1 MTADVFERE
10 RCYGLVM
17 HQMKRLLAARLIT
30 TDEFREIEARFRAKY
45 HPVTGS
51 VLVETQLLCIE
62 NGVINGSGKE
72 GSEDEGKSVFWS
84 RQRQHL
90 SPESM
95 SQPMPVFPWRLK
107 G

>member
-1 MTADVFERE
+1 MTADMFERE

-72 GSEDEGKSVFWS
+72 GSEDEENQYSGAGSAS
-84 RQRQHL
+84 I
-90 SPESM
+90 
-95 SQPMPVFPWRLK
+95 
-107 G
+107 